1 MSTLYLV
8 QQGTTVRREQARFV
22 IESKRSQREQPIE
35 VPIREVDQ
43 LLLFGNIHLTTAA
56 LSACLDEQVPI
67 LFLTQSGR
75 YKGHLWSAEQT
86 NLASEV
92 AQFGQYQNAEFQ
104 LETARSIVRGKL
116 LNSKQLLLR
125 LNRKHRSQKVTTAIA
140 GMSADL
146 RAVKQ
151 VDNLESLRGYEGVAA
166 SRYFSALGQL
176 ITNPEFEFDHRA
188 RRPPTDPIN
197 SLLSFGYS
205 LLFNNVLSLI
215 LTEGLHPYL
224 GNLHRNERSEPHL
237 AFDLM
242 EEFRSAIV
250 DSLVLGLVNRR
261 MLKPEDFQDPN
272 AEGGVY
278 LIDLA
283 RRSFLRQFEE
293 RMGMLVSHPSVKHQV
308 SYRYAIQLQ
317 IRRYRRC
324 LMESESYVPFLRA
337 V

>member
-1 MSTLYLV
+1 M
-8 QQGTTVRREQARFV
+8 
-22 IESKRSQREQPIE
+22 
-35 VPIREVDQ
+35 
-43 LLLFGNIHLTTAA
+43 LFGNIHLTTAA
-56 LSACLDEQVPI
+56 ISACLEGQVPI
-67 LFLTQSGR
+67 LFLTQTGQ

-92 AQFGQYQNAEFQ
+92 AQFSQYGSAEFQ
-104 LETARSIVRGKL
+104 LEAARSIVRGKL

-125 LNRKHRSQKVTTAIA
+125 LNRKHRSERVATAIA
-140 GMSADL
+140 GIGADL

-151 VDNLESLRGYEGVAA
+151 VDNLDSLRGYEGVAA

-176 ITNPEFEFDHRA
+176 ITNAEFHFCHRN
-188 RRPPTDPIN
+188 RRPPLDRFN
-197 SLLSFGYS
+197 SLLSFGYT

-215 LTEGLHPYL
+215 LAEGLHPYL
-224 GNLHRNERSEPHL
+224 GNLHRNERSEAHL

-261 MLKPEDFQDPN
+261 MVKPDDFQEPT

-278 LIDLA
+278 LTDLA
-283 RRSFLRQFEE
+283 RRSFLKHFEE
-293 RMGMLVSHPSVKHQV
+293 RMEMLVSHPSVKHQV

-324 LMESESYVPFLRA
+324 LTDSESYVPFLRA